1 MKNSK
6 TANIRVAITGVLTL
20 PIALLF
26 PSAALAGEET
36 SVKNEPAKAS
46 VASLE
51 IQAVKKVQ
59 TVNGALPL
67 IGLSNSVIIVTA
79 DSTATLSFDRAA
91 VTSIPNPEIAKA
103 QEEAAKAKELAE
115 AIAEADKKKAAE
127 AEEAK
132 KKSEEAAAEAARLLA
147 AGEAVALESMGF
159 KPTGIEPLT
168 AIDDKLVSIAST
180 GLGNPYVWGG
190 TTPAGWDCSGYV
202 QWVYAQAG
210 IKIPRVNQWEAGKLT
225 TKPVPGDIVVQNN
238 NTHVG
243 IYAGGGMMYSAL
255 NPSEGTKLHSVNI
268 APSYFIH
275 IDR

>member
-26 PSAALAGEET
+26 PSAAIAGEET
-36 SVKNEPAKAS
+36 AAKAGKSEAS
-46 VASLE
+46 VASVE

-67 IGLSNSVIIVTA
+67 IGLSNSVIVVTA

-91 VTSIPNPEIAKA
+91 VSSSPNPEIAKA
-103 QEEAAKAKELAE
+103 KEEAAKAKELAD

-132 KKSEEAAAEAARLLA
+132 KKAEEALAEAERLLA
-147 AGEAVALESMGF
+147 AGEVSSIEVKGF
-159 KPTGIEPLT
+159 KPAGIEPLA

-180 GLGNPYVWGG
+180 GLGKPYVWGG

-210 IKIPRVNQWEAGKLT
+210 IKLPRVNQWEAGKLT

-275 IDR
+275 VDR